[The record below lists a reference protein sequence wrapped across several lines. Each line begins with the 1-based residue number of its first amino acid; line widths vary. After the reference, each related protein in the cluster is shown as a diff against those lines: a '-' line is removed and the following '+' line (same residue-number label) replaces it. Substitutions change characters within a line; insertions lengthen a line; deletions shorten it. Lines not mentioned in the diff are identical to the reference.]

1 MQSDTSCHYSHLIL
15 FVLMH
20 HLAETDVLTFYY
32 YYYFLHTV
40 LKVARPLY
48 LGLSNMEVLVAIID
62 DGTVLTARSD
72 VANTLCGDKN
82 YNHQTEKKGIK
93 VPQKPVVY
101 ASLYTFVDAAI
112 STAFSVDTPSLG

>member
-32 YYYFLHTV
+32 YYYFPHTV
-40 LKVARPLY
+40 LIAMQVARPPY
-48 LGLSNMEVLVAIID
+48 LSLSNMEVVVAIID
-62 DGTVLTARSD
+62 DGSVLTARSD

-82 YNHQTEKKGIK
+82 YNHQTEKNMF
-93 VPQKPVVY
+93 
-101 ASLYTFVDAAI
+101 L
-112 STAFSVDTPSLG
+112 